1 MIKEIKHYYCDNI
14 PSDMDI
20 LEGMDIAKE
29 NQCCVTIH
37 CTACF
42 GDYSVVIDENSSLDD
57 VKKQMPTVYAMWNNK

>member
-1 MIKEIKHYYCDNI
+1 
-14 PSDMDI
+14 MDI
-20 LEGMDIAKE
+20 LEGMNIAKE

-57 VKKQMPTVYAMWNNK
+57 VKKQMPTVYAMWYNK

>member
-1 MIKEIKHYYCDNI
+1 MITEIKHYYCDNI

-29 NQCCVTIH
+29 SQCRVTIH

-42 GDYSVVIDENSSLDD
+42 GDYSVVIDENSSLDE
-57 VKKQMPTVYAMWNNK
+57 VKKQIPTVYAMWNNK